1 MSQGKGGN
9 NPKGGKPSKWN
20 PFMDLLFLQGKA
32 GRLFDDLMQRS
43 CAGVSVG
50 AWFPPVDIYETD
62 GYIVLKAE
70 LPGVDN
76 RNVSIEVDGNVL
88 TLKGERRF
96 EKSLSEENY
105 HRMERFYGAFQRSFS
120 LPDVV
125 DKTGI
130 KALFKDGVLKITV
143 AKAHGERHGA
153 IKVKVS

>member
-1 MSQGKGGN
+1 
-9 NPKGGKPSKWN
+9 
-20 PFMDLLFLQGKA
+20 MDLLFLQGKA

-43 CAGVSVG
+43 CAGVPQ

-62 GYIVLKAE
+62 DYIVLKAE

-76 RNVSIEVDGNVL
+76 RHVSIEVDGNVL
-88 TLKGERRF
+88 TLKGERKF

-105 HRMERFYGAFQRSFS
+105 HRMERFYGGFQRSFS

-143 AKAHGERHGA
+143 PKARGERHGA

>member
-9 NPKGGKPSKWN
+9 NPKGGIPPKWN
-20 PFMDLLFLQGKA
+20 PFMDLLFLQGRA

-43 CAGVSVG
+43 CAGVSAG

-76 RNVSIEVDGNVL
+76 RHVSIEVDGNVL

-96 EKSLSEENY
+96 EKTLSEENY
-105 HRMERFYGAFQRSFS
+105 HRMERFYGIFQRSFS
-120 LPDVV
+120 LSNAV
-125 DKTGI
+125 DKIGMKTQ
-130 KALFKDGVLKITV
+130 FKDGVLKITV
-143 AKAHGERHGA
+143 PKAHEARHGA